1 MFDSNEGE
9 VDLMMHSIDPLLQS
23 QTENHKLMIG
33 GIIPR
38 PIAFVTTQSDTGI
51 VNGAPFSFFNVVS
64 SNPPMISLSIQREKG
79 LRKATAQNIVS
90 TKEFVVHIT
99 SERYIDKVNETAAR
113 YAPDV
118 DEVSISGMKKVSST
132 KINPPGVEE
141 AKIRLECV
149 LKHILPLEDDKG
161 VVSCD
166 VVIGRIVQFH
176 IADEVYERGKIKPH
190 MLKPVSRLA
199 GNDYAKLGELF
210 TIEWPK

>member
-1 MFDSNEGE
+1 
-9 VDLMMHSIDPLLQS
+9 MMHSIDPLLQS

-38 PIAFVTTQSDTGI
+38 PVAFVTTQSDTGI

-64 SNPPMISLSIQREKG
+64 SRPPMISLSIQREKG
-79 LRKATAQNIVS
+79 IRKDTAQNIVS
-90 TKEFVVHIT
+90 TKEFVVHVT
-99 SERYIDKVNETAAR
+99 SEEYIDKINETAAR
-113 YAPDV
+113 YSPEV
-118 DEVSISGMKKVSST
+118 DELSISGMNKVTST
-132 KINPPGVEE
+132 KIKTPGVEE

-149 LKHILPLEDDKG
+149 LEHILPLEDDES

-176 IADEVYERGKIKPH
+176 IADEVYDQGKIKPDA
-190 MLKPVSRLA
+190 LKPVSRLA

-210 TIEWPK
+210 TIERPK